1 MWNLRSWKGGKSELT
16 IIGIVFGG
24 WLKNP
29 ETAAIYFRR
38 AGTLSVVLLRNELLS
53 GNENHRPGQPMIF
66 YLRT

>member
-1 MWNLRSWKGGKSELT
+1 MT

-29 ETAAIYFRR
+29 ETAATCFRR

>member
-1 MWNLRSWKGGKSELT
+1 MEFKKSEGREV
-16 IIGIVFGG
+16 GIDDYRHSFGG

-53 GNENHRPGQPMIF
+53 GNENHRPNQPMIF
-66 YLRT
+66 YLCT